1 MNIPY
6 CDLQLLMRN
15 LKGFFKHA
23 ICRAIAL
30 TLFSSFD
37 RNVNFLS
44 RGIDFIAKCPENGSN
59 LPGTKA
65 RKEKCQRMAKYDGK
79 INKLMLK

>member
-6 CDLQLLMRN
+6 CDLQLLVRN

-44 RGIDFIAKCPENGSN
+44 RGIDFIAEMSQKRQQF
-59 LPGTKA
+59 A
-65 RKEKCQRMAKYDGK
+65 RNQSAKREMPKNGK
-79 INKLMLK
+79 I